1 MPATHD
7 ATDPIP
13 DPTLGPIADPRVD
26 PRTDPDLP
34 PALSPSGPPALDA
47 HSAAAR
53 ALRFDRDHA
62 RSLRALAYRMLG
74 SRAEA
79 EDIVQEAWL
88 RWAEV
93 DEATVNHA
101 GAFLSRL
108 VTNLCLDRLQ
118 SAAVRR
124 EQYVGVWLPEPLVDE
139 AGDWSP
145 SPETQA
151 EFAQDVSVAFMLT
164 LERLSP
170 LERAAFLL
178 REVFELDFDEVARR
192 LNRSEAACRQL
203 VSRARQH
210 VKADYA
216 RHEVE
221 DEERQRLFGAF
232 MDALTSFDVDA
243 LAKVLT
249 EDAVLLADGGG
260 KVSAVPKAL
269 EGGAL
274 VARAFVGFAKL
285 PTSSA
290 WRVRQARV
298 NGLPGYIVYGPDG
311 APIQTVAL
319 RPAAE
324 PGRISAI
331 YVQRNP
337 DKLRHLAPI
346 APLPGEGA
354 PRAAVVVVDPASPDA
369 LAPRGGTSRDP

>member
-1 MPATHD
+1 M
-7 ATDPIP
+7 TDP
-13 DPTLGPIADPRVD
+13 AS
-26 PRTDPDLP
+26 DL
-34 PALSPSGPPALDA
+34 
-47 HSAAAR
+47 SATAR

-93 DEATVNHA
+93 DESTVRHV

-124 EQYVGVWLPEPLVDE
+124 EQYVGTWLPEPLVDE
-139 AGDWSP
+139 SGDWSP
-145 SPETQA
+145 SPEAQT

-178 REVFELDFDEVARR
+178 HEVFELDFEEIARR
-192 LNRSEAACRQL
+192 LDRSAAACRQL
-203 VSRARQH
+203 ASRARQR
-210 VKADYA
+210 VKTDYA

-221 DEERQRLFGAF
+221 DEDRQRLFQAF
-232 MDALTSFDVDA
+232 MGALQSFDVDG

-249 EDAVLLADGGG
+249 DDVVLLADGGG
-260 KVSAVPKAL
+260 KVSAVRTL

-274 VARAFVGFAKL
+274 VARTFVGFVKM
-285 PTSSA
+285 PTSRD
-290 WRVRQARV
+290 WRIRQARV
-298 NGLPGYIVYGPDG
+298 NGLPGFVVYGASG
-311 APIQTVAL
+311 EPIQTVAL
-319 RPAAE
+319 RPALE

-337 DKLRHLAPI
+337 DKLGHLPRIEPI
-346 APLPGEGA
+346 AASTSATPSSPSSPSSPSAPVATPPTATPDDGA
-354 PRAAVVVVDPASPDA
+354 A
-369 LAPRGGTSRDP
+369 